1 MIVNSVCVISGLR
14 LKGIY
19 SLDLANAT
27 GSVGDLGF
35 WTALEPLLGIIN
47 ACLPLLQPIFSITF
61 NKNNFFWKMILP
73 KQGPSEK
80 QPIHPAPLQAEKS
93 TLSGSRLFRRLY
105 DHLYPVSEFTI
116 PRSEDTVHII
126 DEDVEAHAADSW
138 RDNFTNKV
146 HYQGPY

>member
-1 MIVNSVCVISGLR
+1 MSGLR

-47 ACLPLLQPIFSITF
+47 ACLPLLQPIFSIIF
-61 NKNNFFWKMILP
+61 NKKNFFWLMMLP

-80 QPIHPAPLQAEKS
+80 QPINPAPLQAEKS
-93 TLSGSRLFRRLY
+93 TVSGSRLFRRLY
-105 DHLYPVSEFTI
+105 DHLYPISEFTL
-116 PRSEDTVHII
+116 PRSENTVHVADDDI
-126 DEDVEAHAADSW
+126 EAQGTESW
-138 RDNFTNKV
+138 KENFTNKF
-146 HYQGPY
+146 HYQGL